1 MSDVSDLLGSLTLEE
16 IGPLRFRGR
25 HTAGERGVVFGG
37 QLAAQMAVAAA
48 RVDPSGAKPIKSLHA
63 LFGRPVLVD
72 EDVELSVDV
81 LHAGRAFAS
90 ATVGV
95 WQRDRECARAMALL
109 SLPEPDLIRHATP
122 MPAVEGP
129 ESAPP
134 RPAFEGLE
142 ARGAVDIDDAESV
155 GPAESQFWVRFPV
168 LAESAGAPDR
178 PLVQGLVALA
188 SASFLIGTAMRPH
201 PVGQSQAHRAI
212 STGIVGHTISFHDEI
227 DPGDWLLLANES
239 PFAGRG
245 RAHGTGHVF
254 SRSGALVASYSQE
267 AMIRHFPEG
276 HSAEGRESTVL

>member
-1 MSDVSDLLGSLTLEE
+1 MSDLLGSLTLEE

-48 RVDPSGAKPIKSLHA
+48 RVDPEGAKPIKSLHA

-72 EDVELSVDV
+72 EDVELTVDV

-90 ATVGV
+90 ATVSV
-95 WQRDRECARAMALL
+95 WQKDRECARAMALL
-109 SLPEPDLIRHATP
+109 SIPEPDLIRHGLP
-122 MPAVEGP
+122 MPPVEGP
-129 ESAPP
+129 ESSAP
-134 RPAFEGLE
+134 RLAFEGVE
-142 ARGAVDIDDAESV
+142 ARGAVDINDADSV
-155 GPAESQFWVRFPV
+155 GPAESHFWVRFPG
-168 LAESAGAPDR
+168 LPTDR

-201 PVGQSQAHRAI
+201 PIGQSQAHRAI
-212 STGIVGHTISFHDEI
+212 STGIIGHTISFHDEI
-227 DPGDWLLLANES
+227 DPTDWLLLANES

-254 SRSGALVASYSQE
+254 SRSGGLVASYSQE

-276 HSAEGRESTVL
+276 HSAAGRESTVL

>member
-1 MSDVSDLLGSLTLEE
+1 MSDLLGSLALEE

-48 RVDPSGAKPIKSLHA
+48 RVDPEGAKPIKSLHA

-90 ATVGV
+90 ATVSV
-95 WQRDRECARAMALL
+95 WQGDRECARAMALL
-109 SLPEPDLIRHATP
+109 STPEPDLIRHAAPAPDVGGPDEATP
-122 MPAVEGP
+122 RGGLA
-129 ESAPP
+129 
-134 RPAFEGLE
+134 GLE
-142 ARGAVDIDDAESV
+142 ARSAGGVDIDDAEAV
-155 GPAESQFWVRFPV
+155 GPAESHFWVRFP
-168 LAESAGAPDR
+168 GAPADR
-178 PLVQGLVALA
+178 AVGQALVALA

-201 PVGQSQAHRAI
+201 AVGQSQAHRDI
-212 STGIVGHTISFHDEI
+212 STGIIGHTISFHDEI

-254 SRSGALVASYSQE
+254 SRSGGLVASYSQE

-276 HSAEGRESTVL
+276 HSAAGRESTVL